1 MLWIVLA
8 LVSAFAESL
17 KDLFSKRK
25 MKKVDPLVMT
35 WAFFAFTFI
44 ILLPLIFF
52 LQIPKL
58 DEIFF
63 IAISVNSILVI
74 FSVSLYMKAIESSDL
89 SITLPLVAFTPAF
102 MLVVSP
108 IILGEFPNA
117 IGIVGILMIVF
128 GAYFLKIKESSKGLL
143 EPLEALFKERGPRLM
158 FVVAFLWSIT
168 ASTIKLAIQHSNTLT
183 VLLSQLFI
191 ETILITIWLAWA
203 GKLNFGEIKKNWKG
217 FTLVGFLTAINEL
230 AFYNAV
236 TLTLA
241 PFAIAVKRLSILFGS
256 GWGVIFF
263 KEKDWKSRIAGVLI
277 MIAGVAVIY
286 VFG

>member
-1 MLWIVLA
+1 
-8 LVSAFAESL
+8 
-17 KDLFSKRK
+17 
-25 MKKVDPLVMT
+25 
-35 WAFFAFTFI
+35 
-44 ILLPLIFF
+44 
-52 LQIPKL
+52 
-58 DEIFF
+58 
-63 IAISVNSILVI
+63 
-74 FSVSLYMKAIESSDL
+74 
-89 SITLPLVAFTPAF
+89 

-117 IGIVGILMIVF
+117 FGVAGILLIVF
-128 GAYFLKIKESSKGLL
+128 GAYFLKIKESKKGIL
-143 EPLEALFKERGPRLM
+143 EPFKALMKEKGPRLM

-203 GKLNFGEIKKNWKG
+203 GKLNFSEIKKNWKG

-263 KEKDWKSRIAGVLI
+263 KEKDWKSRIAGALI